1 MAHSVSFFNLAA
13 RCRLCIIGAGSFG
26 PHRRGRTVKLFNP
39 VPALLVVGL
48 IAAAGQAFAGERSD
62 DDHHGAVLEIA
73 ATREWGLQD
82 GKPSFGPSIAIE
94 VTPIEHWLE
103 IEAGIS
109 PLRSKDGT
117 EWEADLVFKKPFQL
131 SKNVEFMIGAGP
143 QWSSTNSLGAV
154 AVLDFMFWVTPQYGW
169 FVEPSYSYAF
179 SRGHDQNLAVNVGLL
194 IALPSR

>member
-1 MAHSVSFFNLAA
+1 VLHVSVSNE
-13 RCRLCIIGAGSFG
+13 GAGWV
-26 PHRRGRTVKLFNP
+26 RLFNA
-39 VPALLVVGL
+39 VSALLVVGF
-48 IAAAGQAFAGERSD
+48 AAAPEHIFAQERSD
-62 DDHHGAVLEIA
+62 DDHRGAVLEIGA
-73 ATREWGLQD
+73 ASEWGFQD
-82 GKPSFGPSIAIE
+82 GKTSFGPSVAIE

-143 QWSSTNSLGAV
+143 QWSSANALGAV

-194 IALPSR
+194 IALPPH

>member
-1 MAHSVSFFNLAA
+1 VVEAVQFGIDPAG
-13 RCRLCIIGAGSFG
+13 CRPRGCAGGHFRPGAIG
-26 PHRRGRTVKLFNP
+26 RR
-39 VPALLVVGL
+39 
-48 IAAAGQAFAGERSD
+48 
-62 DDHHGAVLEIA
+62 GAVLEIGA
-73 ATREWGLQD
+73 AGEWGFQD
-82 GKPSFGPSIAIE
+82 GKTSFGPSVAIE

-109 PLRSKDGT
+109 PLRSRDGT

-131 SKNVEFMIGAGP
+131 SKNIEFMIGAGP
-143 QWSSTNSLGAV
+143 QWSSANALGAV

-194 IALPSR
+194 IALPPH

>member
-1 MAHSVSFFNLAA
+1 VLHVSVSNEGDGGL
-13 RCRLCIIGAGSFG
+13 R
-26 PHRRGRTVKLFNP
+26 LFNSVP
-39 VPALLVVGL
+39 VVLVVGL
-48 IAAAGQAFAGERSD
+48 VAAPEPIFAQERAD
-62 DDHHGAVLEIA
+62 DDHRGAVLEIGA
-73 ATREWGLQD
+73 ASEWGFQD
-82 GKPSFGPSIAIE
+82 GKTSFGPSVAIE

-109 PLRSKDGT
+109 PLRSRDGT

-131 SKNVEFMIGAGP
+131 SKNVEFMVGAGP
-143 QWSSTNSLGAV
+143 QWSSANSMGAV

-194 IALPSR
+194 IALPPH